1 MANAEPVASEPRL
14 FVGQVPT
21 DKTAEDLIPLFEGF
35 GVIKNLHLVK
45 GPDGKSRGC
54 AMVLFDR
61 WSSAEAAMEKHDGK
75 TVLDGGKGRALV
87 VHFANPRKAGPT
99 GMAPEQ
105 GVAPKKIFVG
115 QVPRDITEEQ
125 LAPLFEECG
134 EVLHLNILRTQK
146 GQSSGCAFV
155 QFRKWAEAESA
166 IDRHNAKT
174 VLPGAE
180 VPLVVKFADARK
192 KDGFA
197 NGIKRGILP
206 DPWQDSK
213 RQLAGGMPDA
223 FLQGQMGMEG
233 LASVLGAYG
242 QYNGAQFTPEQQASL
257 LSSLGMQN
265 VLGNNSLASQQMNP
279 SQYGGLQPVDLS
291 NSNNLVNN
299 GAAGLG
305 MAGLNDGM
313 YGQANLYGGRGV
325 GSMGMPPARLNGQ
338 REGEMGNNMPSNGL
352 NSMYGHAYGA
362 NGNSALYPGQYPGA
376 MPRQQ
381 RMGSGGANEVSNQ
394 WKLFV
399 GQLPPEA
406 TEADLWAVFS
416 PVGEILELY
425 VLRGPNGLSRGC
437 GFITYANKFLAQ
449 QAIMSNNGKQ
459 MGSKVL
465 VVKFAD
471 RSVPNKL
478 M

>member
-21 DKTAEDLIPLFEGF
+21 DKTAEDLIPLFESF

-233 LASVLGAYG
+233 LANVLGAY
-242 QYNGAQFTPEQQASL
+242 
-257 LSSLGMQN
+257 
-265 VLGNNSLASQQMNP
+265 
-279 SQYGGLQPVDLS
+279 
-291 NSNNLVNN
+291 
-299 GAAGLG
+299 
-305 MAGLNDGM
+305 
-313 YGQANLYGGRGV
+313 
-325 GSMGMPPARLNGQ
+325 
-338 REGEMGNNMPSNGL
+338 
-352 NSMYGHAYGA
+352 
-362 NGNSALYPGQYPGA
+362 GA